1 MEQLKQFIK
10 DFLARRAAHRLA
22 RTIAELK
29 RRSLDELQVM
39 EYEGKLYLSYNGTPL
54 VVADLLV
61 NTLPETLESVRDLWL
76 EYKLKQ
82 IEN

>member
-22 RTIAELK
+22 RTTAELK

-39 EYEGKLYLSYNGTPL
+39 EYEGKLYLSHNGTPL

-61 NTLPETLESVRDLWL
+61 NPLPETLENVRDLWL